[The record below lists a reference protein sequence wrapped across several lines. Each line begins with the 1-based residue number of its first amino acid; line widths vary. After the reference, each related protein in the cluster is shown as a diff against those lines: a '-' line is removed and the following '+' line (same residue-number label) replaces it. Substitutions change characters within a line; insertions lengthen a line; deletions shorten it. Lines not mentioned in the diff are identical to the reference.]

1 MHLYARDYGGA
12 TSKYERGR
20 KERELMKVNV
30 IWALC
35 AVIGFHLSNEIN
47 WARMRKKGRGDYDV
61 DE

>member
-12 TSKYERGR
+12 TSKY
-20 KERELMKVNV
+20 ERELMKVNV

>member
-12 TSKYERGR
+12 TSKYER
-20 KERELMKVNV
+20 ELMKVNL